1 MATLT
6 LTNIRAHNI
15 HPGTTAHITG
25 KSHTYA
31 VFCVDGKVE
40 KATSV
45 LDGEALANC
54 VWNDTLTLELPSTA
68 GELKVRCARAP
79 AAAACL
85 APGPRDCGR
94 SAGYAELPVLP
105 HAGDAEARHLLL
117 YFSTS
122 PAAAQR
128 LVQSAWAHGAG
139 LNACCQHHVL
149 DAAL

>member
-54 VWNDTLTLELPSTA
+54 VWNDTLTLELPGTA
-68 GELKVRCARAP
+68 GELKVCCARVP
-79 AAAACL
+79 AAAARLALGRMIVGVVRDMLNSQCCL
-85 APGPRDCGR
+85 MLASRRPG
-94 SAGYAELPVLP
+94 
-105 HAGDAEARHLLL
+105 
-117 YFSTS
+117 TS
-122 PAAAQR
+122 CRISPSRPAAAQG
-128 LVQSAWAHGAG
+128 LAQSAWPHGAC
-139 LNACCQHHVL
+139 LHACCQHHVL
-149 DAAL
+149 DSAP